1 MSSLVEFLIK
11 RCSRTAA
18 VLLLSMSG
26 LAAYLNALDSPFI
39 YDDLDLIVQNVD
51 IRQLWPPI
59 WMFDTSAWY
68 GSVNHRPVVA
78 LSLAINYRFGAFD
91 VFGYHVV
98 NLLVHLCAGLA
109 VFGLV
114 HRTLLMDQLKA
125 RFGGTAPILAAICA
139 LIWLLH
145 PIQSQVVNYTL
156 QRSESLM
163 GFFYLATCYC
173 FVRGSQSS
181 RAGWF
186 VVAVGACALGMASK
200 ESMVTAPV
208 AVLILDRIYC
218 ADSFAKMFRERW
230 TAYLGLALTW
240 TIIVLLM
247 WSGPH
252 RGTVGFS
259 SGITSWV
266 YLVNQ
271 IAVVAQ
277 YLQLSFWPQPLL
289 LDYGWPNPNLQLAD
303 VVPQLLLLI
312 AIATITAAIFV
323 KAPKFGFL
331 GIWFFLTLVPTSSVV
346 PIVNEVAA
354 ERRMYLPLLGL
365 VVAAVIG
372 LHLMLQALQGVRRCN
387 WVSLIRFP
395 TVAVVIVVLGVTTFL
410 RNQDYDSRLSIWK
423 SVIVQRPEN
432 ARAYNNLGHA
442 YAAEGA
448 HAKAADYY
456 RTAVELRPAY
466 AQAHNNLGN
475 ALAAMGT
482 HDEAIASYLRALEIK
497 PAYAKAAYNLGN
509 VLKSLQETGP
519 AIASYRQALA
529 VSPDFVAARNNLANT
544 LLSSG
549 AVDEAIVQ
557 YKRVL
562 SRVQTNAMVHNN
574 LGTALMSQGKLSAA
588 AKYLRRA
595 LELDPQLTQARENLA
610 DLHRQLGKSTSTS
623 E

>member
-1 MSSLVEFLIK
+1 MSSLVEFIVK
-11 RCSRTAA
+11 RRSRKAA

-26 LAAYLNALDSPFI
+26 IAVYLNALDSPFI

-59 WMFDTSAWY
+59 WMFDTSTWY

-78 LSLAINYRFGAFD
+78 LSLAINYRLGALD
-91 VFGYHVV
+91 VFGYQLV

-114 HRTLLMDQLKA
+114 HRTLLVDQLKA
-125 RFGGTAPILAAICA
+125 RFGGSAPILAAICA

-181 RAGWF
+181 GDGWF
-186 VVAVGACALGMASK
+186 LAAVGACALGMASK

-208 AVLILDRIYC
+208 AVLAFDRIYC
-218 ADSFAKMFRERW
+218 TGSFAEMFRERW
-230 TAYLGLALTW
+230 PAYLGVGLTW
-240 TIIVLLM
+240 AILALLM

-252 RGTVGFS
+252 GSALGFS

-271 IAVVAQ
+271 VAVVAQ
-277 YLQLSFWPQPLL
+277 YLQLSFWPHPLL
-289 LDYGWPNPNLQLAD
+289 LDYGWPNPDLQLVD
-303 VVPQLLLLI
+303 VVPQLLLLT
-312 AIATITAAIFV
+312 AIATITAATVV

-365 VVAAVIG
+365 VVAAVMG
-372 LHLMLQALQGVRRCN
+372 SHLMLQALQGARRHS
-387 WVSLIRFP
+387 WVSHLRFP
-395 TVAVVIVVLGVTTFL
+395 AAAMVIVVLGVTTVL
-410 RNQDYDSRLSIWK
+410 RNQDYDSRLSIWE
-423 SVIVQRPEN
+423 SVVAQRPEN

-448 HAKAADYY
+448 HAKAADHY

-475 ALAAMGT
+475 ELAAMGAP
-482 HDEAIASYLRALEIK
+482 DEAIASYQRALEIE

-519 AIASYRQALA
+519 AITAYRHALS

-544 LLSSG
+544 LFSSG
-549 AVDEAIVQ
+549 AVDEAIEQ

-562 SRVQTNAMVHNN
+562 SRVHTNAMVHNN
-574 LGTALMSQGKLSAA
+574 LGTALLSQGKLSAA
-588 AKYLRRA
+588 AVHLRRA
-595 LELDPQLTQARENLA
+595 LELEPQLPQARENLA
-610 DLHRQLGKSTSTS
+610 DLRRRLGRSTSTN